1 MTARPRVLIA
11 DDHHPI
17 RVGVRLALEEGG
29 CDVVAEAETAFQAV
43 ELANEVR
50 PDACILDVAMPGGG
64 LWALR
69 TILDQ
74 RPTTRCLMLTISE
87 DSSDVLDALELGA
100 VGYLLKDV
108 APHEVPRAVHAAMSG
123 EAVLDGQLTAVVLG
137 ELRRGPRAD
146 VVINAE
152 GRKVAFTPREWEVLD
167 LLLGGLSTREIAERL
182 VVRPITVRRHVS
194 DIVAKLRVS
203 SRGEAVELL
212 RGQHSAHRHQSG
224 PDT

>member
-1 MTARPRVLIA
+1 VLIT
-11 DDHHPI
+11 DDHQAI
-17 RVGVRLALEEGG
+17 RVGVRYALEEGG
-29 CDVVAEAETAFQAV
+29 CDVVAEADTAFQAV
-43 ELANEVR
+43 ELAEEVR
-50 PDACILDVAMPGGG
+50 PDACILDIAMPGGG

-74 RPTTRCLMLTISE
+74 QPTTRCLMLTISE
-87 DSSDVLDALELGA
+87 DSADVLDALELGA

-108 APHEVPRAVHAAMSG
+108 DPHEVPRAVHAALSG

-146 VVINAE
+146 VVINAD
-152 GRKVAFTPREWEVLD
+152 GRKVTFTPREWEVLD
-167 LLLGGLSTREIAERL
+167 LLLNGLSTREIAERL

-194 DIVAKLRVS
+194 DVVAKLRVS
-203 SRGEAVELL
+203 SRADAVELL
-212 RGQHSAHRHQSG
+212 RGQHGAPRHRSG